1 MQGLELDGPC
11 HRLAKEHGWKLA
23 PANVVCAW
31 LSLRESRI
39 QALRDRAS
47 GFRSECVCCN
57 FRVVLMIT
65 ANMPMAS
72 MLVMA
77 MRIVLVDIVFTAAE
91 S

>member
-1 MQGLELDGPC
+1 
-11 HRLAKEHGWKLA
+11 
-23 PANVVCAW
+23 
-31 LSLRESRI
+31 
-39 QALRDRAS
+39 
-47 GFRSECVCCN
+47 
-57 FRVVLMIT
+57 MIT